1 MGERVKTLLFCHD
14 QFVCTYTPYYVRKVI
29 FFQPLLYT
37 CIIFRYVGL
46 AGGTAAKSG
55 IVIGAEFSLIQYPGL
70 PRNDGTYQGRRYFLT
85 PPQST
90 ALFVPFSKVVMAW
103 AN

>member
-1 MGERVKTLLFCHD
+1 MISLHTL
-14 QFVCTYTPYYVRKVI
+14 YYIRKVI
-29 FFQPLLYT
+29 IFQQLLYT

-55 IVIGAEFSLIQYPGL
+55 NVIGAEFSLTQYPGL